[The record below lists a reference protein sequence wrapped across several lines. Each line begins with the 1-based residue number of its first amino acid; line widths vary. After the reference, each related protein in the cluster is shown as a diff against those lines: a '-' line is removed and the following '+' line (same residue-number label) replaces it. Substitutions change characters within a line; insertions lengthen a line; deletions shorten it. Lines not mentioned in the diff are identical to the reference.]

1 MDSLYLT
8 LPGSGQEFDLYVGAA
23 TVQTWDVVD
32 ASFDGWDA
40 YSTVSYNETLMN
52 ALRRWTV
59 SAELLGTSGVSA
71 ASPNSTSAFFTLVHG
86 TSSKS
91 FGLADALNRS
101 IWVLC
106 DAAAEQDRAN
116 GMAHFLVLAVS
127 LSIFGLLATAV
138 IAPATSSVAHEK
150 HLLQVRC
157 CVLKYSRTLAHVPP
171 LPPCQEALLDVPV
184 GVYRGLV
191 EAVSG
196 LSTTVGVST
205 TAGDAAAQAPA
216 PNRRSSVDSTLGL
229 LAGPSH
235 ARRTSEL
242 GATPASRHTP
252 DTLTRALSLLRE
264 RAAAAAS
271 RSGDQVG
278 VARRRGCFQARTAQA
293 SIRAA
298 NRSYRAQPTL
308 SFALLLMSLLL
319 PLAVYCLV
327 FVGAFLWRTSAASAA
342 AVWRADV
349 TWSREME
356 LFAAMAAGSGRF
368 LLHVE
373 DPGAFAL
380 QLQRAQ
386 SAVLS
391 LQWAA
396 AAVLNGDAYTG
407 TGGTLAALPVVQT
420 LWKENGCVSSVLYLP
435 TDCAAFGQGV
445 VAKGLSSAL
454 GRAAA
459 DSTRLW
465 NERANLLR
473 AGAVGAARALL
484 GSAAFQDGVRL
495 FWEAYLPAG
504 LAEST
509 QACLNAGTSQLQDA
523 LSIEALLAVF
533 SIVALCGGHVLLY
546 ERRIRAMDAEIKHL
560 REVML
565 L

>member
-1 MDSLYLT
+1 M
-8 LPGSGQEFDLYVGAA
+8 
-23 TVQTWDVVD
+23 
-32 ASFDGWDA
+32 
-40 YSTVSYNETLMN
+40 
-52 ALRRWTV
+52 
-59 SAELLGTSGVSA
+59 
-71 ASPNSTSAFFTLVHG
+71 
-86 TSSKS
+86 
-91 FGLADALNRS
+91 GLADALNRS
-101 IWVLC
+101 IWVLR
-106 DAAAEQDRAN
+106 DAAAGQDRAN
-116 GMAHFLVLAVS
+116 AKAHVLVLALS

-138 IAPATSSVAHEK
+138 IAPATSSVAREK
-150 HLLQVRC
+150 HLLQVRG
-157 CVLKYSRTLAHVPP
+157 CVSQYGRIRAHVSP

-196 LSTTVGVST
+196 LSTT
-205 TAGDAAAQAPA
+205 AGDVAAEASA

-229 LAGPSH
+229 LAGPSRG
-235 ARRTSEL
+235 RRTSEL
-242 GATPASRHTP
+242 GTSPASRHTT
-252 DTLTRALSLLRE
+252 DTLTRALSLLHQ

-271 RSGDQVG
+271 QSGDQVNA
-278 VARRRGCFQARTAQA
+278 ARWRGCFQARTIQA
-293 SIRAA
+293 SLRAA
-298 NRSYRAQPTL
+298 NRSYRARPTL

-319 PLAVYCLV
+319 PLALYCLV
-327 FVGAFLWRTSAASAA
+327 FVGAFLWRTSAASVA

-349 TWSREME
+349 AWSREME
-356 LFAAMAAGSGRF
+356 EFAAVAAGSGRF
-368 LLHVE
+368 LLQLE

-386 SAVLS
+386 SAILG

-396 AAVLNGDAYTG
+396 AAVLNGDAYAG
-407 TGGTLAALPVVQT
+407 TGGTLAALPVVQA
-420 LWKENGCVSSVLYLP
+420 LWKDNGCVSSGSALYLP

-473 AGAVGAARALL
+473 AGAVDAARALL

-504 LAEST
+504 LAAST

-523 LSIEALLAVF
+523 LSIEALLAMF
-533 SIVALCGGHVLLY
+533 SIVALFGGHALLY